1 MVCSNLYVR
10 FNSLTPET
18 MKEAQDV
25 VNRNYAGD
33 LYVMPFKAQ
42 VQAMIAPVKR
52 FGFSVMVAG
61 IAILLI
67 TIIGLIGYTADEV
80 QRRAK
85 EIAIRKVNGTTVGK
99 ILRIFCFDILKVAVP
114 SLLAGGVVAIL
125 IGRDWLSQ
133 FTEQVPLSPGSMLLC
148 LLVILIVIVS
158 VVCLNALKV
167 SRSNPVDYLRIE

>member
-1 MVCSNLYVR
+1 
-10 FNSLTPET
+10 

-114 SLLAGGVVAIL
+114 SLLAGAAVAREHVALPARNPNCDRLSGLPQRTEGFPQQPRRLPPHRITHSFL
-125 IGRDWLSQ
+125 SINYSVMAKEADADWAPAS
-133 FTEQVPLSPGSMLLC
+133 
-148 LLVILIVIVS
+148 
-158 VVCLNALKV
+158 
-167 SRSNPVDYLRIE
+167 